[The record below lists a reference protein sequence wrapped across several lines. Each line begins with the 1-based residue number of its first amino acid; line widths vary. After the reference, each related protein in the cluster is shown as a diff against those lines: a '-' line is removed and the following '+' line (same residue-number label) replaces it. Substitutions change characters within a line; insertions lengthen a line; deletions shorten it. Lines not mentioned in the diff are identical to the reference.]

1 MNRMTVFTPSER
13 SLLLDALISR
23 ARGDSRVTSAAVTGS
38 GALDQADRWSDI
50 DFAIGI
56 AGDRD
61 EVMADWTAYLYAE
74 HGAVHHMDVPFR
86 SAVYR
91 VFLLPHTLQV
101 DIAFVPA
108 PEFGAT
114 APTFRLLFGT
124 AVDQPPTAGVDARS
138 QIDMGWLYALHVRSS
153 IERDRSWQ
161 AEHMLGGLRNA
172 ILSLMALRHGVPAT
186 QGRGL
191 HLLPSSA
198 TDAVLATLVGTLDDA
213 ELRRAFRAAVELLL
227 TEAAYVDA
235 KLPAVLSE
243 PLRAMCRSRLP
254 SIDA

>member
-1 MNRMTVFTPSER
+1 MDRMTVFTPSER
-13 SLLLDALISR
+13 DQLLAALISR
-23 ARGDSRVTSAAVTGS
+23 ARADPRVTGAAVTGS

-50 DFAIGI
+50 DFALGI

-61 EVMADWTAYLYAE
+61 EVLADWTAYVYKE

-108 PEFGAT
+108 AEFGAT

-124 AVDQPPTAGVDARS
+124 ALDQPPTSAVDARS
-138 QIDMGWLYALHVRSS
+138 QIDMAWLYALHVRSS
-153 IERDRSWQ
+153 IERGRSWQ

-172 ILSLMALRHGVPAT
+172 ILSLMALRHGVPAA

-198 TDAVLATLVGTLDDA
+198 TNAALATLVGRLDEAD
-213 ELRRAFRAAVELLL
+213 LRRAFRAAVDLVLAETAHVDVEL
-227 TEAAYVDA
+227 AN
-235 KLPAVLSE
+235 VLSG
-243 PLRAMCRSRLP
+243 PLRALL
-254 SIDA
+254 D

>member
-1 MNRMTVFTPSER
+1 MDGMTVFTPAER
-13 SLLLDALISR
+13 AKLLDALVSR
-23 ARGDSRVTSAAVTGS
+23 ARADARVTGAALTGS

-50 DFAIGI
+50 DFALGI

-124 AVDQPPTAGVDARS
+124 SADQPPTPPVDPRS
-138 QIDMGWLYALHVRSS
+138 QIDMAWLYALHVRSS
-153 IERDRSWQ
+153 IERRRCWQ

-172 ILSLMALRHGVPAT
+172 VLSLMALRHGVPAT

-198 TDAVLATLVGTLDDA
+198 TNAAVATLVGSLA
-213 ELRRAFRAAVELLL
+213 EADLRSAFRAAVELLL
-227 TEAAYVDA
+227 AETAHVDPDLA
-235 KLPAVLSE
+235 TVLAG
-243 PLRAMCRSRLP
+243 PLRAMLGNVT
-254 SIDA
+254 

>member
-13 SLLLDALISR
+13 AQLLDALVSR
-23 ARGDSRVTSAAVTGS
+23 ARADGRITGAAITGSAA
-38 GALDQADRWSDI
+38 LDHADRWSDI
-50 DFAIGI
+50 DFALGI

-61 EVMADWTAYLYAE
+61 EVMADWTSFLYQE

-124 AVDQPPTAGVDARS
+124 SVDQPPTPAVDPRE
-138 QIDMGWLYALHVRSS
+138 QIDMAWLYALHVRSS
-153 IERDRSWQ
+153 IERRRSWQ

-172 ILSLMALRHGVPAT
+172 VLSLMALRHGVPAT

-198 TDAVLATLVGTLDDA
+198 TDAASATLVGSLDEAD
-213 ELRRAFRAAVELLL
+213 LRRAFRAAVELLL
-227 TEAAYVDA
+227 AETAHVDA
-235 KLPAVLSE
+235 ELANTLTG
-243 PLRAMCRSRLP
+243 PLLAMLGNVT
-254 SIDA
+254 